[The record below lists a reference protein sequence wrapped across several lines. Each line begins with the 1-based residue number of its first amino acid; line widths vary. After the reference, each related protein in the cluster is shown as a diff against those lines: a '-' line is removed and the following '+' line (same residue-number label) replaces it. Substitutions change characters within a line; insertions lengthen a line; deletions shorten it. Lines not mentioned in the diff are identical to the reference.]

1 MASVTT
7 SQLSSDLDF
16 ANNDFQVTLTTVAP
30 SSSAGVEFTASQEA
44 LRERYEVEVN
54 GREQMVDQRFF
65 ININGVSTYP
75 SKGWVL
81 TAGSRS
87 YKVWESSID
96 NASVGLTI
104 TCISRYQGDS

>member
-16 ANNDFQVTLTTVAP
+16 ANNDFQVTLTTVSP

>member
-16 ANNDFQVTLTTVAP
+16 ANNDFQVTLTTVTP
-30 SSSAGVEFTASQEA
+30 TSSVGVEFTASQEA

-87 YKVWESSID
+87 YKVWESSIG
-96 NASVGLTI
+96 NGGVLLTI
-104 TCISRYQGDS
+104 TCISRYQGES